1 MPVYHVKCYETVH
14 FTVAI
19 EAENETQAET
29 LAHADINSHE
39 VIAESTT
46 EWDIEEVILESE
58 EWYNKQGG
66 RLNCFINEYATIMTR
81 AEYDLV
87 FQAFKNYRLY
97 MTDEQEV
104 LSEKILD
111 DLYYPR
117 EVEDRLDTDKT
128 GQEFREELDVFDEM
142 VADAE
147 EALANESEINSLNF
161 RS

>member
-81 AEYDLV
+81 KEYELV

-111 DLYYPR
+111 DLFYP
-117 EVEDRLDTDKT
+117 EFDKLSTDL
-128 GQEFREELDVFDEM
+128 EET
-142 VADAE
+142 VAAAE
-147 EALANESEINSLNF
+147 QALADEPEINGIKSLNF
-161 RS
+161 RSSSFGKI

>member
-1 MPVYHVKCYETVH
+1 MPVYHVKCYETVN
-14 FTVAI
+14 FTVSI
-19 EAENETQAET
+19 EAETEDEARE

-81 AEYDLV
+81 KEYELV

-111 DLYYPR
+111 DLFYP
-117 EVEDRLDTDKT
+117 EFDKLASDDLKET
-128 GQEFREELDVFDEM
+128 
-142 VADAE
+142 VAAAE
-147 EALANESEINSLNF
+147 QALADEPEINGIKSLNF
-161 RS
+161 RSNSFGKI